1 MIDPLQVGDVLEHK
15 WIVYGDLTTDP
26 LVHGV
31 DEGLV
36 DGHALLGQGRR
47 VVYGDLVEL
56 GVRGPVL
63 VEDEQELLS
72 TPQGEDWDQTPTT
85 PRARYNNV

>member
-1 MIDPLQVGDVLEHK
+1 MVDALEVADVLEDEG
-15 WIVYGDLTTDP
+15 VVDGDLAPDL